1 LDAEWLLLQE
11 SAQYWLDIR
20 SGGAIGAGLF
30 VGSAGAFQNGGPASV
45 LLGFM
50 IIGESV
56 AMAIVATYLSANNF
70 SGTWEYAISWLTVL
84 PFEISAACGIIHY
97 WQGSEGINNAA
108 WIVPLLVLLVVIQF
122 FGVKGYGEVWSAKSY
137 KIEAQADVSRLN
149 SSSVSSRL
157 PPV

>member
-1 LDAEWLLLQE
+1 
-11 SAQYWLDIR
+11 
-20 SGGAIGAGLF
+20 
-30 VGSAGAFQNGGPASV
+30 
-45 LLGFM
+45 M

-56 AMAIVATYLSANNF
+56 AMAIVATYLSANIF
-70 SGTWEYAISWLTVL
+70 SGTSTYLMMQALAELSVLYPVNGAFTMYICRFVDPSFGFACSWEYAISWLTVL